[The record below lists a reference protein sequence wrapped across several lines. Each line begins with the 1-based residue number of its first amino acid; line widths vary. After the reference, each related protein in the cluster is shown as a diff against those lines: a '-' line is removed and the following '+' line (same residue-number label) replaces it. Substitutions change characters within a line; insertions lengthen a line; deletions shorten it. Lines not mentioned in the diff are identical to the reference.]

1 MEKILVDSCIFI
13 DIFRGDQ
20 KLYKLVK
27 SLNVVINPIVYMELL
42 QGAKNKQ
49 EQIQINNFLNYF
61 DYIPLN
67 EAISSKSIELIKLY
81 SNSHNLLIPDA
92 MIAATSLLNG
102 LPLFTFN
109 LKDFRYIPELTF
121 YNPQE

>member
-1 MEKILVDSCIFI
+1 
-13 DIFRGDQ
+13 
-20 KLYKLVK
+20 
-27 SLNVVINPIVYMELL
+27 MELL

-61 DYIPLN
+61 DYTPLN

>member
-27 SLNVVINPIVYMELL
+27 SLNVVINPIIYMELL

-102 LPLFTFN
+102 FPLFTFN

>member
-102 LPLFTFN
+102 FPLFTFN